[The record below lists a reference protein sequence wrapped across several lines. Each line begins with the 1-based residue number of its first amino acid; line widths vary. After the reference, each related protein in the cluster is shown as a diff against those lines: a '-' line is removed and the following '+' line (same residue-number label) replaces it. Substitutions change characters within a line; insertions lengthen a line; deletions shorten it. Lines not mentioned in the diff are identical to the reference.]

1 MGNDKSF
8 DDRVIYFKVIELFY
22 MSSNKLFTDLIK
34 IAIGTT
40 DLAAFNPSPEEWE
53 TLYNEARRQS
63 LFGICFAGVRRVR
76 QYQQAQGLETIPASL
91 YLKWLGV
98 ASRIMQRNELM
109 SKQCVVIQKTFQN
122 AGFGSYILKG
132 QGIET
137 FYDAPLRGLRQ
148 SGDIDIWVI
157 GEPNSI
163 LKFISRH
170 HPLNHCDYMHTH
182 FDFFKDTEVE
192 VHYRPWISR
201 NLFRNFR
208 LQKLASKFLA
218 SDCALVV
225 DDGMV
230 IPSKNFTVLHVLH
243 HIYWHLLVEGVGLR
257 QMLDLYFAVKSVD
270 NKEELFKT
278 VRWLGLGKFASASM
292 WVLGEVFGMKHE
304 CMLCEPSE
312 KEGRFLLDE
321 ILRAGNFGHY
331 DKRIKHVENESNV
344 SLVIKWL
351 IHSLRLFKHYP
362 IDVLWNPIGIVWLS
376 MKGRKYMKCK

>member
-1 MGNDKSF
+1 
-8 DDRVIYFKVIELFY
+8 
-22 MSSNKLFTDLIK
+22 
-34 IAIGTT
+34 
-40 DLAAFNPSPEEWE
+40 
-53 TLYNEARRQS
+53 
-63 LFGICFAGVRRVR
+63 
-76 QYQQAQGLETIPASL
+76 
-91 YLKWLGV
+91 
-98 ASRIMQRNELM
+98 M

-132 QGIET
+132 QGIDT

-163 LKFISRH
+163 LKYISRH

-208 LQKLASKFLA
+208 LQKLASMFLA

-257 QMLDLYFAVKSVD
+257 QMLDLYFVLKKID
-270 NKEELFKT
+270 DHEEIMKT
-278 VRWLGLGKFASASM
+278 IRWLRLEKFTSAAM
-292 WVLGEVFGMKHE
+292 WVLDEVFSMKRE
-304 CMLCEPSE
+304 EMLCEPSE

-331 DKRIKHVENESNV
+331 DKGIKHKKNESNAYIF
-344 SLVIKWL
+344 LKWL
-351 IHSLRLFKHYP
+351 KHSLRLLKHYP
-362 IDVLWNPIGIVWLS
+362 SDVLWNPIGTVWLS
-376 MKGRKYMKCK
+376 LRGKMVK

>member
-1 MGNDKSF
+1 
-8 DDRVIYFKVIELFY
+8 

-34 IAIGTT
+34 ISVGTT
-40 DLAAFNPSPEEWE
+40 DMAAFNPSPEEWE

-63 LFGICFAGVRRVR
+63 LLGICFAGVRRVR
-76 QYQQAQGLETIPASL
+76 QYQLAQGLETIPASL

-98 ASRIMQRNELM
+98 ASRIMQRNEKM
-109 SKQCVVIQKTFQN
+109 SEQCLEVQKAFQN

-132 QGIET
+132 QGIES

-163 LKFISRH
+163 LKYISRH

-192 VHYRPWISR
+192 VHYRPLISR

-208 LQKLASKFLA
+208 LQKLASKFLT
-218 SDCALVV
+218 SDSALVV
-225 DDGMV
+225 DSGMV

-278 VRWLGLGKFASASM
+278 VRWLRLGKYASASM
-292 WVLGEVFGMKHE
+292 
-304 CMLCEPSE
+304 
-312 KEGRFLLDE
+312 
-321 ILRAGNFGHY
+321 
-331 DKRIKHVENESNV
+331 
-344 SLVIKWL
+344 
-351 IHSLRLFKHYP
+351 
-362 IDVLWNPIGIVWLS
+362 
-376 MKGRKYMKCK
+376 